1 MIDDDGDHQE
11 YERME
16 LIAAEV
22 QGPRPFLWHHGGGLG
37 QEGVDWNEGRNMER
51 SCFYAAWAK
60 LLESGFAQ
68 FHILN
73 LHLSIEVSIDRYM
86 MISV

>member
-37 QEGVDWNEGRNMER
+37 QEGVD
-51 SCFYAAWAK
+51 
-60 LLESGFAQ
+60 
-68 FHILN
+68 
-73 LHLSIEVSIDRYM
+73 
-86 MISV
+86 

>member
-22 QGPRPFLWHHGGGLG
+22 QGPGLSCGTMVAGWDKKVWIGMREETWSEVVFTQHGLNCWSQGL
-37 QEGVDWNEGRNMER
+37 
-51 SCFYAAWAK
+51 
-60 LLESGFAQ
+60 
-68 FHILN
+68 
-73 LHLSIEVSIDRYM
+73 LSFIF
-86 MISV
+86 